1 MPRRSL
7 AARRIGISF
16 LSVVLGVLGA
26 AAVMPTRAA
35 DDAFQPIFDG
45 KTLNGWQGDPNVWR
59 VEDGAITGETTKE
72 RPIKH
77 NTFLIWRKG
86 EVDNFE
92 IRFDYRFASEKGNSG
107 LQYRS
112 WELPEFVVH
121 GYQADFETGKSFS
134 GILYGEGF
142 RGILAQRGTE
152 TVIGDDHKPRTL
164 GKIGDS
170 AAIQALIKAGDW
182 NSYRVTAKGFKF
194 THEIN
199 GQVTCV
205 CTDEDKAQ
213 RRPSGI
219 LALQVHAGPPMK
231 VQFRNLQLKRLP
243 PSATK

>member
-1 MPRRSL
+1 MSRRSL
-7 AARRIGISF
+7 VARCVTFSLLAVALGL
-16 LSVVLGVLGA
+16 LSA
-26 AAVMPTRAA
+26 PTVCPARAA
-35 DDAFQPIFDG
+35 EEGFQPIFDG
-45 KTLNGWQGDPNVWR
+45 QTLNGWEGDPSVWR

-72 RPIKH
+72 RPAKH

-86 EVDNFE
+86 AVDNFE
-92 IRFDYRFASEKGNSG
+92 LRFEYRFASAWGNSG

-112 WELPEFVVH
+112 WEAPDFVVR

-152 TVIGDDHKPRTL
+152 TVIGDDHKPRTV
-164 GKIGDS
+164 GKFGDS
-170 AAIQALIKAGDW
+170 AAIQTLIKAGDW

-205 CTDEDKAQ
+205 CTDEDQAQ

-219 LALQVHAGPPMK
+219 VALQVHAGPPMK

-243 PSATK
+243 PVAAK